1 MIAVVAD
8 DLTGAAELGGGI
20 GLRYNLKVEIFTQV
34 NAQTKADLV
43 IISTDSRS
51 KPKEAAEK
59 ETEQVF
65 RELLPLKP
73 ELIYKKMDSVLRGH
87 VLPEIKAQMRALN
100 LRRALLVPAN
110 PALGRTITN
119 GIYYLQGIPIHQSS
133 FSQDPEFPLT
143 SSRVD
148 DILRSGDELIKVQS
162 HNQPL
167 PEAGIIVGE
176 VSSANDLKAWVQ
188 SLDNE
193 TALAGASGF
202 FTALL
207 EAKGYVAIEPTTS
220 SSFNPEK
227 LALFVC
233 GSTFAKSR
241 TLVKAVQAS
250 GGPVSY
256 LPPELLIEPKISDE
270 QIKKWVEE
278 IVYLMQT
285 NNQAI
290 LAIDPDSTA
299 NISVNAAT
307 LREIM
312 GQAVQEVFKQI
323 PLKEL
328 YLEGGSTASAIF
340 RRLGFTRF
348 YPQQELAPG
357 VIRMQVAGLPNLH
370 LTLKPGSYDWPPTVW
385 NFN

>member
-8 DLTGAAELGGGI
+8 DLTGAAELGGI
-20 GLRYNLKVEIFTQV
+20 GLRYNLKVEICTQV
-34 NAQTKADLV
+34 NAQTKADLL

-51 KPKEAAEK
+51 KNKEAAEK
-59 ETEQVF
+59 VTEKVF
-65 RELLPLKP
+65 RELLLLKP

-87 VLPEIKAQMRALN
+87 VLPEIQAQMRAMN
-100 LRRALLVPAN
+100 FQRALLVPAN

-119 GIYYLQGIPIHQSS
+119 GIYYLHGVPIQETS

-143 SSRVD
+143 SSRVVN
-148 DILRSGDELIKVQS
+148 ILQSGDEVVQVQS
-162 HNQPL
+162 YNQPL
-167 PEAGIIVGE
+167 PEARILVGE
-176 VSSANDLKAWVQ
+176 VSSADDLKGWAQ
-188 SLDNE
+188 SLDTE

-207 EAKGYVAIEPTTS
+207 ESKGYLATETTVS
-220 SSFNPEK
+220 STLNPGK
-227 LALFVC
+227 PALFVC

-241 TLVKAVQAS
+241 ALVKAVHVS
-250 GGPVSY
+250 GGPISY
-256 LPPELLIEPKISDE
+256 LPPELLLEPNISEAQVKLWAD
-270 QIKKWVEE
+270 E
-278 IVYLMQT
+278 IVFLIQT

-290 LAIDPDSTA
+290 LAIDPDSTV
-299 NISVNAAT
+299 NISVNAVT
-307 LREIM
+307 LRDIM
-312 GQAVQEVFKQI
+312 AQAIQKVFKQI
-323 PLKEL
+323 GLTEL
-328 YLEGGSTASAIF
+328 YLEGGSTAAAIF
-340 RRLGFTRF
+340 ERLGFNQF

>member
-8 DLTGAAELGGGI
+8 DLTGAAELGGI
-20 GLRYNLKVEIFTQV
+20 GLRYNLRVEICTQV
-34 NAQTKADLV
+34 NAQTVADLL

-59 ETEQVF
+59 ETEQVI
-65 RELLPLKP
+65 RALLPLKP

-100 LRRALLVPAN
+100 LQRALLVPAN

-143 SSRVD
+143 SSQVD
-148 DILRSGDELIKVQS
+148 SILQFGNEVVKVQS

-167 PEAGIIVGE
+167 PESGIIVGE

-207 EAKGYVAIEPTTS
+207 EAKGYVAIEPTTNL
-220 SSFNPEK
+220 SFNPEK
-227 LALFVC
+227 PALFVC

-241 TLVKAVQAS
+241 ALVKAVQAR

-256 LPPELLIEPKISDE
+256 LPQELLIEPNISEE
-270 QIKKWVEE
+270 QVKKWVEE
-278 IVYLMQT
+278 IISLIQQH
-285 NNQAI
+285 NRAI
-290 LAIDPDSTA
+290 LAIAPDTTA
-299 NISVNAAT
+299 KIPVNAAT

-323 PLKEL
+323 GLAEL
-328 YLEGGSTASAIF
+328 YLEGGSTAAAIF
-340 RRLGFTRF
+340 KRLGFYRF

-357 VIRMQVAGLPNLH
+357 VIRMQVADLPNLH

-385 NFN
+385 NFK